1 MITKRKLMKK
11 YLLSVALICIFGV
24 YALYKVDVKTQAAAA
39 AAAADVIIPDK
50 SQVAFVVVSTTQ
62 AGQYRDGRYIG
73 NRADAYYGNVQVAV
87 DISGG
92 KIAKVQVFE
101 YPKTQQNSIRLNEV
115 AIPRL
120 ASEAI
125 AVQNT
130 NVDAVTGA
138 SLTSAAFLES
148 LSTALSQASSNKLQ

>member
-1 MITKRKLMKK
+1 MKNT
-11 YLLSVALICIFGV
+11 LLSISLIFIFGV
-24 YALYKVDVKTQAAAA
+24 YVFYETDVKTQVAAAE
-39 AAAADVIIPDK
+39 VIIPDK
-50 SQVAFVVVSTTQ
+50 SQVTFEVGSTTQ
-62 AGQYRDGRYIG
+62 AGRYRDGIYMGART
-73 NRADAYYGNVQVAV
+73 DAYYGNVQVAV

-92 KIAKVQVFE
+92 KIAKVRVLQ

-115 AIPRL
+115 ATPRL
-120 ASEAI
+120 ASEAV
-125 AVQNT
+125 AVQDA